1 MVRRARSSHAADRAN
16 VALTAEQTEQLA
28 HDILRA
34 QHGDWPED
42 LAQAR
47 RMVRLATAQSDAT
60 ELLVAIRLM
69 ELCAEA
75 EVKQRNAGRL

>member
-1 MVRRARSSHAADRAN
+1 M
-16 VALTAEQTEQLA
+16 TPTEIEQLA
-28 HDILRA
+28 RDVFHA

-47 RMVRLATAQSDAT
+47 RLVRLATAQSEAT
-60 ELLVAIRLM
+60 ELLVALRLM

-75 EVKQRNAGRL
+75 EVKQRNAFRL